1 MYWNTVGDIQKTDR
15 VTYQG
20 YAGALGSFVQ
30 TGDPNA
36 HKVTNSR
43 VVGLPGVK
51 SGMQFL
57 VTSGGL
63 KQGETGMLQERCKFW
78 LGVAGRVPI

>member
-1 MYWNTVGDIQKTDR
+1 VG
-15 VTYQG
+15 V
-20 YAGALGSFVQ
+20 
-30 TGDPNA
+30 
-36 HKVTNSR
+36 
-43 VVGLPGVK
+43 PGVK

-63 KQGETGMLQERCKFW
+63 KQGETGMLQERCEFW